1 MTRRLGAGILS
12 CERESQMEGRSD
24 MRAMSR
30 GAVRVGL
37 LGAASGLIA
46 GLMLAGTQMIYGWAS
61 SAHSAWDAPM
71 AIWAW
76 IAGLEHFGQPGNHIG
91 PILLG
96 LGGHLVNSIVAG
108 LIFVGLLA
116 AFRVRNDALTF
127 LGAVAYGLV
136 LFAVMRYGILP
147 LRDSTK
153 ALFTTSLVSPQWV
166 WWLAH
171 GIFGI
176 TLGAVYVAAR
186 AGGRPLAR
194 VTPMRGEE
202 TRRAAA

>member
-1 MTRRLGAGILS
+1 
-12 CERESQMEGRSD
+12 METRSD
-24 MRAMSR
+24 IMAMRREALSL
-30 GAVRVGL
+30 GL
-37 LGAASGLIA
+37 LGAVAGLIA
-46 GLMLAGTQMIYGWAS
+46 GLMLALTQMIYGWAS

-76 IAGLEHFGQPGNHIG
+76 IAGLEHFGQPANHIG

-96 LGGHLVNSIVAG
+96 FAGHMVNSIVAG
-108 LIFVGLLA
+108 LIFVALLTA
-116 AFRVRNDALTF
+116 LRVRNDALTF
-127 LGAVAYGLV
+127 LAAVAYGLL
-136 LFAVMRYGILP
+136 LFLVMRYGILP

-171 GIFGI
+171 AIFGI
-176 TLGAVYVAAR
+176 TLGAVYVAVRRAR
-186 AGGRPLAR
+186 VRPLAQLMPVR
-194 VTPMRGEE
+194 REE

>member
-1 MTRRLGAGILS
+1 MEARADMMAMRR
-12 CERESQMEGRSD
+12 E
-24 MRAMSR
+24 
-30 GAVRVGL
+30 AVRLGL
-37 LGAASGLIA
+37 LGAVAGLIA
-46 GLMLAGTQMIYGWAS
+46 GLMQALTQMIYGWAS

-91 PILLG
+91 PLLLG
-96 LGGHLVNSIVAG
+96 LAGHMGNSIIAG
-108 LIFVGLLA
+108 LIFVALVTAL
-116 AFRVRNDALTF
+116 RVRNDALTF
-127 LGAVAYGLV
+127 LGAVAYGLL
-136 LFAVMRYGILP
+136 LFLVMRYGILP

-186 AGGRPLAR
+186 RIRVRPLAQVLPAR
-194 VTPMRGEE
+194 REE

>member
-1 MTRRLGAGILS
+1 MEARADMMAMRR
-12 CERESQMEGRSD
+12 E
-24 MRAMSR
+24 
-30 GAVRVGL
+30 AVRLGL
-37 LGAASGLIA
+37 LGAVAGLIA
-46 GLMLAGTQMIYGWAS
+46 GLMQALTQMIYGWAS

-91 PILLG
+91 PLLLG
-96 LGGHLVNSIVAG
+96 LGGHMVNSIIAG
-108 LIFVGLLA
+108 LIFVALVTAL
-116 AFRVRNDALTF
+116 RVRNDALTF
-127 LGAVAYGLV
+127 LGAVAYGLL
-136 LFAVMRYGILP
+136 LFLVMRYGILP

-186 AGGRPLAR
+186 RIRVRPLAQVLPAR
-194 VTPMRGEE
+194 REE